1 MAGCLRGGRSI
12 TTLSRKFSLYI
23 GQTFTSLRYPNFRLW
38 FAGQLVSLVGTWM
51 QSAAQGYLIYELTH
65 SAAMLGYVG
74 FTGGLPSWFFTLYA
88 GVVADRMPRRKL
100 LIITQSSMMILAFI
114 LAILAFSKLVQPWHI
129 LILALLLG
137 TANAFDAPARQSFT
151 LEMVERRDLTNAIAL
166 NSTMF
171 TSALIVG
178 PAVGGLAYAGLGP
191 GWCFTLNGISFIAV
205 IAALGLM
212 KLKPMPQR
220 MQKSTGWSDLIEGIK
235 YVISHRVIR
244 MLILNLGMVSFLG
257 LGIVT
262 LLPAWS
268 VEVLGGDATTNGLL
282 LSARGLGS
290 LVSAL
295 LIASLGH
302 LNFRGKLLTYGS
314 LGLPVMMLIFSFMH
328 WLPYSLLTMVGIGLG
343 FMLVANTSNALVQTQ
358 VQDELRGRVMGVY
371 TLVFF
376 GAMPIGSLLAGTLA
390 SRLGEPVTVVLSA
403 VGLLIFSLLVLLKFP
418 RLRKLE

>member
-1 MAGCLRGGRSI
+1 MAGRLRGGRSI
-12 TTLSRKFSLYI
+12 TTLTRKFNLYI

-38 FAGQLVSLVGTWM
+38 FVGQLVSLVGTWM

-65 SAAMLGYVG
+65 SSAMLGYVG
-74 FTGGLPSWFFTLYA
+74 FAGGLPSWFFTLYA

-114 LAILAFSKLVQPWHI
+114 LAVLTFSKLVQPWHI

-205 IAALGLM
+205 ILALALM
-212 KLKPMPQR
+212 KLRPLPQR
-220 MQKSTGWSDLIEGIK
+220 AQKSTGWSDLIEGVK

-244 MLILNLGMVSFLG
+244 MLILNLGVVSMLG

-290 LVSAL
+290 LISAL

-328 WLPYSLLTMVGIGLG
+328 WLPYSLLTMVGVGLG
-343 FMLVANTSNALVQTQ
+343 FMLVANTTNALVQTQ

-376 GAMPIGSLLAGTLA
+376 GAMPIGSLLAGSLA
-390 SRLGEPVTVVLSA
+390 SRVGEPVTVVLSS
-403 VGLLIFSLLVLLKFP
+403 VGLLIFAFLVLLKFP

>member
-1 MAGCLRGGRSI
+1 
-12 TTLSRKFSLYI
+12 
-23 GQTFTSLRYPNFRLW
+23 
-38 FAGQLVSLVGTWM
+38 
-51 QSAAQGYLIYELTH
+51 
-65 SAAMLGYVG
+65 
-74 FTGGLPSWFFTLYA
+74 
-88 GVVADRMPRRKL
+88 
-100 LIITQSSMMILAFI
+100 
-114 LAILAFSKLVQPWHI
+114 
-129 LILALLLG
+129 
-137 TANAFDAPARQSFT
+137 
-151 LEMVERRDLTNAIAL
+151 
-166 NSTMF
+166 
-171 TSALIVG
+171 
-178 PAVGGLAYAGLGP
+178 
-191 GWCFTLNGISFIAV
+191 
-205 IAALGLM
+205 
-212 KLKPMPQR
+212 
-220 MQKSTGWSDLIEGIK
+220 
-235 YVISHRVIR
+235 
-244 MLILNLGMVSFLG
+244 LILNLGMVSFLG